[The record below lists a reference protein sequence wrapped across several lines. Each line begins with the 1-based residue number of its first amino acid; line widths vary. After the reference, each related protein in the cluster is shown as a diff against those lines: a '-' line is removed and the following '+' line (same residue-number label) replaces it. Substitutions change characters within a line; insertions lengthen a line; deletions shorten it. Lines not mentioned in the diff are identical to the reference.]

1 MSSENDTY
9 KVEEQV
15 LDFYRSVDISR
26 RTEDE
31 YLLTK
36 AIEDGITPSTIRY
49 GKMRDVYRG
58 AIKDIVGDSY
68 YFTVVQDDFRLVKAS
83 DDTKKWEV
91 ERMLKNCQIGCDLL
105 KSSAPVE
112 EEEEAEVDKAEG
124 GGGGEGGGA
133 PVATMQE
140 EDAIAA
146 QDDLITDQHPGG
158 TGGQTPDL
166 EYRGRNWHPDD
177 PEAQQPPPE
186 VQKAQ
191 AWDFKTLLSGL
202 GDMMAKGEAGAP
214 TARPYVTE
222 REKQFMVDELGRTP
236 QEVSMGNTSLNPTQR
251 KLYNMWVNKGLRK
264 SLSSLEDWKSRN
276 G

>member
-1 MSSENDTY
+1 MSSENDTA

-91 ERMLKNCQIGCDLL
+91 DRMLKNCQIGCDLL
-105 KSSAPVE
+105 SSPEKVE
-112 EEEEAEVDKAEG
+112 KAE

-146 QDDLITDQHPGG
+146 QDGLITDQHPGG

-166 EYRGRNWHPDD
+166 EYQGRNWHPDD
-177 PEAQQPPPE
+177 PEAQEPPPE

-191 AWDFKTLLSGL
+191 AWDFNTLLSGL

-222 REKQFMVDELGRTP
+222 REKQFMISELGRTP
-236 QEVSMGNTSLNPTQR
+236 QEVAMGNTSLNPTQR
-251 KLYNMWVNKGLRK
+251 KLYNMWVNKSLRS